1 MSRMPTRWHF
11 QPIKSLSARVTLLP
25 VFLRKIVVILGNQIR
40 HVPGPPACLRS
51 SSQLANVLC
60 EHHLRTQSTPVR
72 RFDPYLQVEWLKFPN
87 LIFIHANLS
96 TSAIHCRCAR
106 VPSGTDRR
114 PLSVATGRI
123 KAPPGPP
130 LTVLLPEKTKRKM
143 SCVTV
148 AFLTCF
154 L

>member
-1 MSRMPTRWHF
+1 MVEIPQFDFYSR
-11 QPIKSLSARVTLLP
+11 KSEYVGDPLQMR
-25 VFLRKIVVILGNQIR
+25 Q
-40 HVPGPPACLRS
+40 GP
-51 SSQLANVLC
+51 N
-60 EHHLRTQSTPVR
+60 
-72 RFDPYLQVEWLKFPN
+72 
-87 LIFIHANLS
+87 
-96 TSAIHCRCAR
+96 
-106 VPSGTDRR
+106 GTDRR